1 MSRDPQELNAPTIG
15 AASDEEFLR
24 AIQRAERG
32 ALPTEAKMRE
42 LAERIGPLSPATS
55 IAARLLDWRLAVLAA
70 SSILVLG
77 AVALQWRASET
88 TPSAAPASVVDEAPP
103 SEEPAPPPP
112 AAEPVAVAPVVSVDA
127 LPTATATAPSRPR
140 AALAEATCPGEIEL
154 VEAIDA
160 ALRAGDA
167 EGALG
172 RARQLE
178 ARCKSGRFVQERE
191 RLAIEALAR
200 LGQRDEVKARART
213 FEQRFP
219 TSPHVWRIRS
229 LAEGDSR

>member
-1 MSRDPQELNAPTIG
+1 MSRDPQHPDAPTIG

-32 ALPTEAKMRE
+32 ALPTEAEMRE
-42 LAERIGPLSPATS
+42 IAERIRPLSRS
-55 IAARLLDWRLAVLAA
+55 SAARVLDWRLAVLAA
-70 SSILVLG
+70 SSILVVG
-77 AVALQWRASET
+77 AVALPWRASET
-88 TPSAAPASVVDEAPP
+88 AVVAAEAPP
-103 SEEPAPPPP
+103 SEVHAPPPP
-112 AAEPVAVAPVVSVDA
+112 VEPAAAAPVVSVDA
-127 LPTATATAPSRPR
+127 LPTANAPPLPR
-140 AALAEATCPGEIEL
+140 AALAEPTCPGEIEL

-167 EGALG
+167 AGALD

-178 ARCKSGRFVQERE
+178 ARCKNGRFFQERE

-200 LGQRDEVKARART
+200 LGRSDEVQLRARA

-219 TSPHVWRIRS
+219 SSPHVWRIRS